1 MTIPISHENQGLMN
15 ATLFLNNSSLISQM
29 TELFI
34 FLAALMFIDGNTLMP
49 PPGKSDHQDLTYYL
63 TSDGVRSHI
72 QTPREWEMRQK
83 QILSGIQQAMGP
95 LPDLRKRVPLK
106 TQILEEQRLGTLIR
120 RKIRYRSDDLDYI
133 TGYLFLPVKLTP
145 AVPAVLCLQ
154 QTNRD
159 GSTETA
165 GINGNPDLAYA
176 LHLAQRGYV
185 TLAPDYPGFGE
196 SKYDFSSSS
205 SFSSG
210 SMKAI
215 WDNLRS
221 IDLLQSLTEV
231 DPTRIG
237 CIGHSLGGH
246 NAMFT
251 AAFDP
256 RIQVI
261 VSNCGFTRFHRDDV
275 PSWSGPRYMPRI
287 ATQFENNP
295 DLVPF
300 DFPEIIALFA
310 PRPFLAIAAIKDHDF
325 DYRGVQESLD
335 AARLV
340 YRVFHREM
348 HLQAFYPNTDH
359 GFHHQARQ
367 KAYAFLD
374 FYLKHIPP

>member
-1 MTIPISHENQGLMN
+1 MN

-34 FLAALMFIDGNTLMP
+34 FLGTLMFVDGNTLMP
-49 PPGKSDHQDLTYYL
+49 LPGKSDHQDLTYYL
-63 TSDGVRSHI
+63 NSDGVRSRI

-95 LPDLRKRVPLK
+95 LPDLRKRVPLRM
-106 TQILEEQRLGTLIR
+106 QILEEQRLGALIR

-133 TGYLFLPVKLTP
+133 TGYLFLPVKLTQ

-159 GSTETA
+159 GSTEAA

-275 PSWSGPRYMPRI
+275 PSWSGPRYIPRI
-287 ATQFENNP
+287 ASQFENNP

-310 PRPFLAIAAIKDHDF
+310 PRPFLAIAAINDHDF

-335 AARLV
+335 AARPV

-348 HLQAFYPNTDH
+348 YLQAFYPNTDH
-359 GFHHQARQ
+359 GFYHQARQ

-374 FYLKHIPP
+374 FYLKHTPQ